1 MIERGELEAWVHAYI
16 EAELAGNIGIDH
28 PLWWSKQKF
37 FDLEIDDP
45 ESIWAAILLIIE
57 KTSEHRVIA
66 GVAAG
71 PLEDLIENHGAAWID
86 RIELE
91 ARRNPKFRHLLGG
104 VWESSTPEIWSR
116 VENARVQS
124 W

>member
-1 MIERGELEAWVHAYI
+1 MIERDELEDWVNAYV

-28 PLWWSKQKF
+28 QLWWSKQKF

-45 ESIWAAILLIIE
+45 ESIWAAILLTIE
-57 KTSEHRVIA
+57 KTSDHRVIG

-104 VWESSTPEIWSR
+104 VWKSSTPEIWSR
-116 VENARVQS
+116 VENARVKS